1 MSNRCKN
8 RIPVFKGIAV
18 HYLFHKFRF
27 GKVRQ
32 INAFCLTITVNGIT
46 AADDIILFH
55 LGLEPLIDLIFCLC
69 AAYQLQPVAAWSLGI
84 LGGDDL
90 NTVTILDL
98 IFNRNQF
105 SIDSGA
111 YHLISYRTVDGISKI
126 NRSRAAWKSLYITRW
141 GEAVNAVRKQIKIA
155 LYHA

>member
-1 MSNRCKN
+1 MPYN
-8 RIPVFKGIAV
+8 
-18 HYLFHKFRF
+18 
-27 GKVRQ
+27 
-32 INAFCLTITVNGIT
+32 NGQWHHGR
-46 AADDIILFH
+46 DDIILFH

-126 NRSRAAWKSLYITRW
+126 NRSRAAWKSLYITGRS
-141 GEAVNAVRKQIKIA
+141 ETVNTVREQVQIT

>member
-32 INAFCLTITVNGIT
+32 VNAFCLTITVNGIT

-126 NRSRAAWKSLYITRW
+126 NRSRAAWKSLYITGRS
-141 GEAVNAVRKQIKIA
+141 ETVNTVREQVQIT

>member
-1 MSNRCKN
+1 MSDRCQH
-8 RIPVFKGIAV
+8 RIPILKSITF

-27 GKVRQ
+27 GKFRQ
-32 INAFCLTITVNGIT
+32 INTFCFTITVNGVT

-55 LGLEPLIDLIFCLC
+55 LGLEPLIDLIFSLC
-69 AAYQLQPVAAWSLGI
+69 AVYHFQPVAAWSLGI

-90 NTVTILDL
+90 NTVSILDL

-105 SIDSGA
+105 SVDSCA
-111 YHLISYRTVDGISKI
+111 NHLISHCTVYRISKI
-126 NRSRAAWKSLYITRW
+126 NRCGAAWKSLYITRW